1 MMAVWRKKKKVCGGN
16 RIALMF
22 LRKHSQRC
30 PINQLTDEQTSELNQ
45 GKEKIMMFQPVP
57 P

>member
-1 MMAVWRKKKKVCGGN
+1 MMAVWRKKKGMCGGN
-16 RIALMF
+16 RIALTF